1 MESSTTRRSKLSE
14 VARHVKLPTGIV
26 STDYPRIERRCLSM
40 GIRFEEWQRGLGSG
54 ALGLRS
60 DGRYAATVGGI
71 VWSIPRQVGKT
82 FTVGALMFA
91 LAIEV
96 PGLLILWTA
105 HHTRTTGETFRSMQ
119 SMARRSKIKPHVAA
133 VYTGSGTESVV
144 FTNGSRILFG
154 ARDQGFGLGFA
165 AVDVIIFDEAQRL
178 NDTTRMDMVPA
189 MNRASN
195 PAGGLLFYIGTPP
208 RPKDRGEAFAQL
220 RAEALEGDE
229 DTFFVEFSADSDAD
243 LDDRAQWKKANP
255 SYPHFTPE
263 ESMLR
268 MRKHLGTDEAWQRE
282 ALGIWDAA
290 GSSAVIPAQI
300 WLDAGDDFSVPVDRF
315 ALGVE
320 VAPDMA
326 RASVALAGQRDD
338 GRWHVEL
345 DEAREGVDWLV
356 PFVEGLLE
364 ANPQIRAVVADA
376 GGPVAPLLDQRGPA
390 DWVFKGTR
398 VSVYTPKAAEL
409 AAGCS
414 TLLAGVVAGD
424 IRHTRQGQ
432 VGAAVAGAGKRAY
445 GTDTGLWVWS
455 RKSAAVDITP
465 VQAITL
471 ALIGAQ
477 VEQIRRRPLRRR
489 KDASARRAVVL

>member
-1 MESSTTRRSKLSE
+1 MKDSTTRPSRLSD
-14 VARHVKLPTGIV
+14 VARHMRLPSGIV
-26 STDYPRIERRCLSM
+26 STDFPRIERRCLAM
-40 GIRFEEWQRGLGSG
+40 GIQFEEWQRGLGAG
-54 ALGLRS
+54 TFGKRA
-60 DGRYAATVGGI
+60 DGRYAATVGGV

-91 LAIEV
+91 LAIEI
-96 PGLLILWTA
+96 PDLLILWTA

-119 SMARRSKIKPHVAA
+119 SMARRVRIAPHVEK
-133 VYTGSGTESVV
+133 VYTGSGIESVV

-165 AVDVIIFDEAQRL
+165 AVDVIVFDEAQRL
-178 NDTTRMDMVPA
+178 NDNTRMDMVPA
-189 MNRASN
+189 ANRSKN

-208 RPKDRGEAFAQL
+208 RPSDRGDAFTQL
-220 RAEALEGDE
+220 RAESLEGDE
-229 DTFFVEFSADSDAD
+229 DTFFVEISADPDAD
-243 LDDRAQWKKANP
+243 LDDREQWAKANP

-268 MRKHLGTDEAWQRE
+268 MRKHLGTDEAWRRE

-290 GSSAVIPAQI
+290 GSSAVIPAQL
-300 WLDAGDDFSVPVDRF
+300 WLDAGDEFSVAVDRF

-320 VAPDMA
+320 VAPDME

-338 GRWHVEL
+338 GAWHVEL

-356 PFVEGLLE
+356 PYLTALLE

-376 GGPVAPLLDQRGPA
+376 GGPVAPLIEQRGPA
-390 DWVFKGTR
+390 NWVFKGTR

-409 AAGCS
+409 AAGCAS
-414 TLLAGVVAGD
+414 LLAGIVTREV
-424 IRHTRQGQ
+424 RHIRQGQ
-432 VGAAVAGAGKRAY
+432 LGTAVAGAGKRAY

-477 VEQIRRRPLRRR
+477 VEQVKRVPLAAAA
-489 KDASARRAVVL
+489 DVDGSVTVL